1 MAGVKTAIQFSLPTI
16 NSVRQCA
23 LNKKLIT
30 YLISAAALLLAAFAL
45 YRFPFPTNTDPEY
58 LTATV
63 TVTDIQDTV
72 LASGSLEALQQVN
85 VGAQVSGQ
93 LKSLKVVLGEE
104 VKKGQ
109 LVAEIDSL
117 TQQNAL
123 QNARSALTQVR
134 AQLRAKQAS
143 LAQAQL
149 NFKRQQ
155 RLLAGDASSRES
167 YESAEA
173 TLQATLADIDALNAQ
188 IEQARITV
196 STALLNLGYTRIIAP
211 MDGKVVSIV
220 TKEGQTVNSAQLA
233 PTIIILAELHTMTV
247 KALVSEADVIRVK
260 PQQEVYFTILGDP
273 DHRFH
278 STLRTVKP
286 APDSIGA
293 VPSDNPGNATAA
305 PIYYAA
311 LFDVPNPDNKLR
323 ISMTALVSIVVQQA
337 KGALAIPSTALGE
350 RSKDGSYQVK
360 VLETRNG
367 KPAVATRQVRIGI
380 NNMHAQVL
388 DGLKAGE
395 QVIIGTADSS
405 TDQNAMVMGF

>member
-1 MAGVKTAIQFSLPTI
+1 MNRKF
-16 NSVRQCA
+16 
-23 LNKKLIT
+23 IT
-30 YLISAAALLLAAFAL
+30 YLISAAVLLLAAFAL
-45 YRFPFPTNTDPEY
+45 YPFLFPTGKAPEY
-58 LTATV
+58 LTAPV
-63 TVTDIQDTV
+63 TISDIQDTV
-72 LASGSLEALQQVN
+72 LASGSLEALRQVN

-93 LKSLKVVLGEE
+93 LKSLKVVLGQE

-123 QNARSALTQVR
+123 QNAQSVLTQVR
-134 AQLRAKQAS
+134 AQLRSKQAR

-149 NFKRQQ
+149 DFKRQQ

-167 YESAEA
+167 YETAAA

-196 STALLNLGYTRIIAP
+196 STALLNLGYTKIIAP

-233 PTIIILAELHTMTV
+233 PTIIILAELKTMTV
-247 KALVSEADVIRVK
+247 KAMVSEADVIRVK
-260 PQQEVYFTILGDP
+260 PQQQVYFTILGDP
-273 DHRFH
+273 DQRFH
-278 STLRTVKP
+278 GTLRTVDP
-286 APDSIGA
+286 APDAISA
-293 VPSDNPGNATAA
+293 ETSDGKNKSTATAA
-305 PIYYAA
+305 PVYYNA

-323 ISMTALVSIVVQQA
+323 ISMTAQVSIVVQQA
-337 KGALAIPSTALGE
+337 KDALAIPSTALGE
-350 RSKDGSYQVK
+350 RGKDGHYQVK

-367 KPAVATRQVRIGI
+367 KHTVATRRVRIGI
-380 NNMHAQVL
+380 NNIHAQVL

-395 QVIIGTADSS
+395 QVIIGEADSS
-405 TDQNAMVMGF
+405 SDQNAMVMGF